1 MRKSDTPAAVGGSSL
16 LVIFAVLCLTIFALL
31 SLSTVQADGRLTAIS
46 AETVKRYYEA
56 DTMAEKILADLR
68 NGIVAEGVEQDGND
82 YRYSCPVSET
92 QVLNVTVRI
101 EGAEVEILQ
110 WQTESCTEWEADD
123 RLNVWD
129 GQITQ

>member
-16 LVIFAVLCLTIFALL
+16 LVIFAVLSLTIFALL

-46 AETVKRYYEA
+46 AEAIRSFYNA
-56 DTMAEKILADLR
+56 DTEAEEILADLR
-68 NGIVAEGVEQDGND
+68 RGIVADGVTVEGDL

-92 QVLNVTVRI
+92 QVLYVTVQLTKD
-101 EGAEVEILQ
+101 GYDILQ
-110 WQTESCTEWEADD
+110 WQTESSANWEADD

-129 GQITQ
+129 GSME